1 LSFDLEEN
9 EPLDGE
15 FHRRSEINNRQS
27 SIVNESSRVNGL
39 GVVSP
44 LDVAA

>member
-1 LSFDLEEN
+1 MGMPWVDC
-9 EPLDGE
+9 E

-27 SIVNESSRVNGL
+27 SIVNESSGVNGL
-39 GVVSP
+39 EVVSP